1 MLRILFCLIPFYVC
15 LFWFIAFVT
24 HYRKSDA
31 AKRILTWFL
40 FTCVLL
46 YLCHALF
53 FTVGLPHPMEC
64 LWTLCSLSVYP
75 LYYAY
80 ICNLVSHPQCPAQ
93 TFSHPSARNHG
104 GRDEILLSR
113 RGGGQR
119 AQTALCRPG
128 IHGSIFRLP
137 QAPCL

>member
-1 MLRILFCLIPFYVC
+1 MVPVHVRPPLSLPCTLLHGRTAPPDGVPVDSLLAVSLSSLLR
-15 LFWFIAFVT
+15 
-24 HYRKSDA
+24 
-31 AKRILTWFL
+31 
-40 FTCVLL
+40 L
-46 YLCHALF
+46 YLQSCF
-53 FTVGLPHPMEC
+53 P
-64 LWTLCSLSVYP
+64 S
-75 LYYAY
+75 
-80 ICNLVSHPQCPAQ
+80 QCPAQ

-104 GRDEILLSR
+104 GYDEILLSG